1 MTQVSLKSPTAHS
14 SRVFP
19 AHKQPKLRPSQSFM
33 FSKTACPF
41 KHSSVFPLLGLPVY
55 FQSNS
60 CLCEEI
66 LLKKQ
71 TTTKN
76 NPHTLKE
83 NTSSLNL
90 NTQTVSVYL
99 LPSGFP
105 HSSVGK
111 ESAGSAGDPGSI
123 PGLVGSSGEGNG
135 TPLQYSCL
143 ENPMD
148 RGAWRTTHHGVS
160 RVGPDLVT
168 KSPPTTFF
176 LQHSSTVPVLEDLSK
191 NKNFVGWTAVNE
203 LIFINVRT
211 ALITEEQDQV
221 SSSVNLCMDASAE
234 AFPFLPC
241 HGQNSS
247 KLWHSRRILSQG
259 TPSIAISAAEVS
271 RLLF

>member
-1 MTQVSLKSPTAHS
+1 MFLRRLQQLTPAGSFQLTNSPSPGHPRHS
-14 SRVFP
+14 CF
-19 AHKQPKLRPSQSFM
+19 LRQH
-33 FSKTACPF
+33 AL
-41 KHSSVFPLLGLPVY
+41 SSVRVFPLLGLPVY

-60 CLCEEI
+60 CLCEDI
-66 LLKKQ
+66 LLRKQ

-83 NTSSLNL
+83 NTPSLNL

-99 LPSGFP
+99 LPLGFP

-135 TPLQYSCL
+135 TPLQYSCM

-168 KSPPTTFF
+168 KPPPTTFF
-176 LQHSSTVPVLEDLSK
+176 LQHSSTVLVLEDLSK
-191 NKNFVGWTAVNE
+191 NENFG
-203 LIFINVRT
+203 
-211 ALITEEQDQV
+211 
-221 SSSVNLCMDASAE
+221 
-234 AFPFLPC
+234 
-241 HGQNSS
+241 
-247 KLWHSRRILSQG
+247 
-259 TPSIAISAAEVS
+259 
-271 RLLF
+271 